1 MPQREDANCPITVVS
16 ASRIHTSR
24 VFEFIAE
31 RTCLACGQRRALTT
45 GKHQHQ
51 RELNDD
57 RERASA
63 EGKIETMSPYPT
75 NQDHESEHHF
85 DGGREATGKPLLSSK
100 IVPIVTAQGLSAAI
114 PPRFL
119 IEGTIAKR
127 RVGGRLC
134 VWETTARAN
143 PD

>member
-1 MPQREDANCPITVVS
+1 VTDSHSLEELVRLTATRSVYSTSQLEGFG
-16 ASRIHTSR
+16 ASRSSPNKDI
-24 VFEFIAE
+24 EFLLIGHLDPSMLLSDLK
-31 RTCLACGQRRALTT
+31 R
-45 GKHQHQ
+45 
-51 RELNDD
+51 
-57 RERASA
+57 
-63 EGKIETMSPYPT
+63 Y

-85 DGGREATGKPLLSSK
+85 DGGREATDGPLLSSK

-119 IEGTIAKR
+119 IEETIAKR